1 MPTTQRTT
9 DARRA
14 GPESGGRP
22 WTLVYDGSCNVCS
35 RLVRRV
41 QKWDSR
47 HVIQAVASQNDTVA
61 TRFPWISRE
70 ALDESMHVIAADGRT
85 WSGAAAAR
93 QLLAIL
99 PFGWLLGW
107 LWGLP
112 TFGLLADKGY
122 RIFARNRYRFGCS
135 DHCEVE
141 LKDPTPTAA
150 QVVTPTE

>member
-1 MPTTQRTT
+1 MPTTKRTA

-61 TRFPWISRE
+61 TRFPWISRD
-70 ALDESMHVIAADGRT
+70 ALDESMHVFAADGRT

-112 TFGLLADKGY
+112 GFGALADKGY
-122 RIFARNRYRFGCS
+122 RIFARNRYRFGCGE
-135 DHCEVE
+135 HCAIVP
-141 LKDPTPTAA
+141 KAA
-150 QVVTPTE
+150 PIPAPPATLPE

>member
-1 MPTTQRTT
+1 MPTTKRMA

-41 QKWDSR
+41 QRWDTR
-47 HVIQAVASQNDTVA
+47 HVIQAIASQNDTVS
-61 TRFPWISRE
+61 TRFPWIPRE
-70 ALDESMHVIAADGRT
+70 SFDEAMYVIAADGRT
-85 WSGAAAAR
+85 WGGAAAAR
-93 QLLAIL
+93 KLLAIL

-112 TFGLLADKGY
+112 SFGALADRGY

-135 DHCEVE
+135 EHCK
-141 LKDPTPTAA
+141 LAPLAAPLAPPLTPF
-150 QVVTPTE
+150 E

>member
-1 MPTTQRTT
+1 MPTTKRTA

-22 WTLVYDGSCNVCS
+22 WTLVYDGSCNICS

-41 QKWDSR
+41 QHWDSR
-47 HVIQAVASQNDTVA
+47 HVIQAIASQNDTVA

-70 ALDESMHVIAADGRT
+70 ALDESMYVIAADGRT

-93 QLLAIL
+93 QLLSIL
-99 PFGWLLGW
+99 PFGWLLGL

-112 TFGLLADKGY
+112 GFGALADSGY

-135 DHCEVE
+135 EHCAVVPKTP
-141 LKDPTPTAA
+141 LPTT
-150 QVVTPTE
+150 QSE